1 MKNKKLLVSALL
13 GVSTLAI
20 GAVVG
25 IAAGKKSGFR
35 AYADPVEPEW
45 HHYHAQNP
53 SLNWQNKATN
63 KGTKEYWVQC
73 GGGYQ
78 YTVPDSDN
86 KVYETGAPDTSEFA
100 ADDDRWVTYCDL
112 NGHNYDA
119 KGVCEYCNELQYGSK
134 LIDKA
139 IANTTISDEEAP
151 LGFTSVYTRNGMS
164 SGPCGYSHDVSGCDV
179 LYFSLYS
186 TASSTIAFGG
196 NNGVNPV
203 LWANDW
209 YNILLTKDEN
219 GWVANYKKASEVNWN
234 TDHTKVDEN
243 KATDFATILRLYN
256 WEGLESVTI
265 YSTEVYAGTELPPEI
280 KTSPLNIGVWNG
292 TYHFTNT
299 SSIDDL
305 VDAGFNRTIGI
316 NPIWNSNWNSILDYS
331 KNKGVKHIVDPRG
344 WDYDNSKY
352 AEWDGTAPS
361 YANHEAVEGFFMY
374 DEPST
379 KLYSSLAQM
388 QSTFKSV
395 MPSDKLCFINMLSGA
410 ASMTMLY
417 GTESAQSNY
426 NYYETNYV
434 NGYENTVHPD
444 VYSFDSY
451 PLFTNG
457 QIRKSYFCSL
467 DIWSNLSKTTHT
479 PVWYTLLSSAHASGD
494 GEGYAY
500 VLPSQSQLE
509 WQMSVALSFGITDLV
524 HYVFAS
530 GESGYSTMANSDGSK
545 NAYYNDVKAANRNM
559 HALDQDLTRFE
570 WEGATTYHNNSKVN
584 LLFKDLKHTVTNSS
598 VGFNSISAASDLLI
612 GSYIDENSNRAYM
625 VTNSG
630 ISTDYSS
637 TWDNKYTNFNK
648 NVAYSNDNNSVTLTL
663 NENIVGAYVIQNG
676 SKTYVPANNDSLSLY
691 LTSFGSAFVIPVK

>member
-1 MKNKKLLVSALL
+1 M
-13 GVSTLAI
+13 
-20 GAVVG
+20 
-25 IAAGKKSGFR
+25 
-35 AYADPVEPEW
+35 E
-45 HHYHAQNP
+45 
-53 SLNWQNKATN
+53 N
-63 KGTKEYWVQC
+63 KGKLILLSTFLILSICVGVALHAGSSVTFGLANSTENIVWNHYNRKEPTESEKGIKEYWVQC
-73 GGGYQ
+73 GGSYQ
-78 YTVPDSDN
+78 FTTPSGTIIDKGSNY
-86 KVYETGAPDTSEFA
+86 DTSEFTP
-100 ADDDRWVTYCDL
+100 DDDRWLTFCDVH
-112 NGHNYDA
+112 GHQFDA
-119 KGVCEYCNELQYGSK
+119 HNVCTVCLEHKSATK
-134 LIDKA
+134 
-139 IANTTISDEEAP
+139 IANYAVSDSVSSNKEAP
-151 LGFTSVYTRNGMS
+151 KGFSYVSKISGKTNGYCGYEINISSYNFIYFALYTEGGYARPFSGGDDGDGTHRIVWSGNWYYLLLEKLDGNWNGFIKDGVNGTWYTRTVDGKTDTN
-164 SGPCGYSHDVSGCDV
+164 
-179 LYFSLYS
+179 FKSL
-186 TASSTIAFGG
+186 
-196 NNGVNPV
+196 
-203 LWANDW
+203 
-209 YNILLTKDEN
+209 
-219 GWVANYKKASEVNWN
+219 
-234 TDHTKVDEN
+234 
-243 KATDFATILRLYN
+243 LRLYN
-256 WEGLESVTI
+256 WDGLESVTI

-305 VDAGFNRTIGI
+305 IDAGFNRTIGI
-316 NPIWNSNWNSILDYS
+316 NPIWNSNWNNILDYS

-379 KLYSSLAQM
+379 KLYSSLAEM
-388 QSTFKSV
+388 QTTFKSV

-530 GESGYSTMANSDGSK
+530 GESGYSTMANSNGSK

-570 WEGATTYHNNSKVN
+570 WEGATTYHNNSKIN

-598 VGFNSISAASDLLI
+598 VGFNSISATSDLLI

-676 SKTYVPANNDSLSLY
+676 SKTYVPANNNSLSLY